1 MNYGKIMRLNY
12 SLLLQNLHILLIQI
26 VVFLRTM
33 GTLLGTIFM
42 I

>member
-26 VVFLRTM
+26 VVFL
-33 GTLLGTIFM
+33 GLWVHY
-42 I
+42 